1 VKQVVATGKTI
12 EEAIEK
18 ALYDLK
24 VSRERVSV
32 VVLEEPSRGLF
43 GLIGA
48 KEAKVEVTY
57 RPDPVEEGKSFLRN
71 VLAKMNVDA
80 DVETNETQDGV
91 ILEIMGSNLG
101 IVIGRRGQTLD
112 ALQYLV
118 NVVANRHADKHV
130 RLYLDAEQ
138 YRIRRRETLEQLADR
153 IAKKVSRTRQNVRL
167 EPMPAAERKI
177 IHSYLQGRADVVTF
191 SEGEEPHRYI
201 IVAPKKA

>member
-1 VKQVVATGKTI
+1 MKQVVATGKTI

-18 ALYDLK
+18 ALHDLK